1 MRTAR
6 HAILLFAVASVLAVP
21 GAVQAATPLPTA
33 GARVAAPTPVVSAR
47 TITITDAKVGKLTF
61 DALAA
66 GSPSAARRG
75 KLVLLLHG
83 WPQNAETWR
92 PMLGR
97 LAAAG
102 YYAVA
107 PSQRGFSPGARPL
120 GTAAYDTV
128 NMVNDTLAIADALGA
143 PRFHLVSHDWG
154 GMVAW
159 RVAAAA
165 PARVRSM
172 TVLSTT
178 HPKAILES
186 SLDLS
191 TGQLGSL
198 FYQLFMIADGV
209 DQTILSFDGY
219 LFIESLKGQGLPEA
233 QARQYYTFLKDPA
246 AMRASLE
253 WYRANSPFTSSPE
266 WMVQM
271 PVTTVPT
278 TLIWGRNEFAFTRD
292 SAERTPKFV
301 KAPYR
306 FVELPGIGHWIPE
319 TATSVTTDAMLQQ
332 IRATS

>member
-1 MRTAR
+1 M
-6 HAILLFAVASVLAVP
+6 LLFTVTAFLAAP
-21 GAVQAATPLPTA
+21 AAA
-33 GARVAAPTPVVSAR
+33 GAANAPALPSAGAPQPTPVSQAVTAR
-47 TITITDAKVGKLTF
+47 KITITDARVGKLTF
-61 DALAA
+61 DALVAGDPTAA
-66 GSPSAARRG
+66 KRG
-75 KLVLLLHG
+75 RLVLLLHG

-92 PMLGR
+92 PLLGP

-102 YYAVA
+102 YFAVT

-128 NMVNDTLAIADALGA
+128 NMVNDTLAMADALGA

-178 HPKAILES
+178 HPKALLES

-191 TGQLGSL
+191 TGQLGNFAYML
-198 FYQLFMIADGV
+198 FAAADGF
-209 DQTILSFDGY
+209 DQTALAFDGY
-219 LFIESLKGQGLPEA
+219 FFIEGLKSLGLPDA
-233 QARQYYTFLKDPA
+233 QARQYYAFLKDPA

-253 WYRANSPFTSSPE
+253 WYRANSPFRSSLE
-266 WMVQM
+266 WMVTM
-271 PVTTVPT
+271 PLTTVPT
-278 TLIWGRNEFAFTRD
+278 TLIWGQNEFAFTRD
-292 SAERTPKFV
+292 SAQRTAKFV
-301 KAPYR
+301 NAPYR
-306 FVELPGIGHWIPE
+306 FVELPGVGHWIPE
-319 TATSVTTDAMLQQ
+319 TASSAVRDLMLQQ